1 MAGNVKTSLQ
11 LYKYLMKCCNNL
23 PRAPRNH
30 YKHYI
35 RQQFKSHC
43 DETDPQRVKE
53 IIQRSIEDADW
64 ILKKYKK

>member
-1 MAGNVKTSLQ
+1 MAGNIKTSLQ
-11 LYKYLMKCCNNL
+11 LYKYLIRCCDKL
-23 PRAPRNH
+23 PKAPKNH

-35 RQQFKSHC
+35 RQQFKSHS

-53 IIQRSIEDADW
+53 IIERSIADADW